1 MDGHRGLCVIFEGIL
16 LTLIEINLILKIIIF
31 GSGLFI
37 YYVIH
42 FEPPRGSLKDDYR
55 MT

>member
-1 MDGHRGLCVIFEGIL
+1 M
-16 LTLIEINLILKIIIF
+16 EINRILKMIIF
-31 GSGLFI
+31 GSRLFK

-42 FEPPRGSLKDDYR
+42 FEPPRGRLKDDYR